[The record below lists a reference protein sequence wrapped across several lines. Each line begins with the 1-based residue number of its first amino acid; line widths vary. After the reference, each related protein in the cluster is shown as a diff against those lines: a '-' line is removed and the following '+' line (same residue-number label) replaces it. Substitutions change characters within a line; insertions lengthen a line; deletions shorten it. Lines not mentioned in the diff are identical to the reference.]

1 MVPVS
6 AHLPLGGLRPSVH
19 SGAVSAGDRR
29 LTLALVVA
37 ALLAW
42 LVVAVILV
50 TLSPVGNALIQL
62 LGAISLGTAV
72 ALTLWPLFWSARRS
86 VPGSFVTAG
95 RRSGL
100 AGLVIAILV
109 VLRSLDVVA
118 LPLVLFLV
126 IGAILIE
133 VAFSLRR

>member
-1 MVPVS
+1 VS
-6 AHLPLGGLRPSVH
+6 AR
-19 SGAVSAGDRR
+19 DRR
-29 LTLALVVA
+29 LTLVLVVA

-42 LVVAVILV
+42 LVVAVVLT

-62 LGAISLGTAV
+62 LGAIALGTAV
-72 ALTLWPLFWSARRS
+72 AMTLWPLLWSARRS

-100 AGLVIAILV
+100 AGLVVAILV

-118 LPLVLFLV
+118 LPLVLFLI
-126 IGAILIE
+126 IGAVLIE
-133 VAFSLRR
+133 VAFSLRH